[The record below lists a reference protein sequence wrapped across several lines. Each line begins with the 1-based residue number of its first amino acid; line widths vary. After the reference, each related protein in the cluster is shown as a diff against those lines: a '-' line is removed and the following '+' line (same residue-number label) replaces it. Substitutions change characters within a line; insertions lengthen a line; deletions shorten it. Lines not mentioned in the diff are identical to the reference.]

1 MTTDVSRQLIEAF
14 AANDAEALGALMDV
28 GVTWHAVDARAA
40 ADATCA
46 DRAEVVALI
55 SSQVAAGLRAEVVE
69 SQNAGTMVMLGL
81 QMSAPAELLP
91 NLPQDRPTY
100 MVITTRAGRIV
111 HIQDCADR
119 SHAAALAGLS

>member
-1 MTTDVSRQLIEAF
+1 MTTDISAQVIDAF
-14 AANDAEALGALMDV
+14 AANDPDAIGALMDV

-40 ADATCA
+40 GHATCA

-55 SSQVAAGLRAEVVE
+55 RHQIAAGLRAEVVE
-69 SQNAGTMVMLGL
+69 AQAAGSMVMLGL

-91 NLPQDRPTY
+91 DLTKDRANY

-111 HIQDCADR
+111 HLQDCADR
-119 SHAAALAGLS
+119 PHAAGLAGMA